1 MLFKINELVKV
12 YMGPTRSFYTKS
24 KNSYK
29 LGLILKKNESIE
41 NNAVYEILVDNSRI
55 YMIDHYI
62 KKI

>member
-1 MLFKINELVKV
+1 MFEINELVKV

-24 KNSYK
+24 KNSYN
-29 LGLILKKNESIE
+29 LGLILNKNESIE
-41 NNAVYEILVDNSRI
+41 NSIVYEILVDKRSV